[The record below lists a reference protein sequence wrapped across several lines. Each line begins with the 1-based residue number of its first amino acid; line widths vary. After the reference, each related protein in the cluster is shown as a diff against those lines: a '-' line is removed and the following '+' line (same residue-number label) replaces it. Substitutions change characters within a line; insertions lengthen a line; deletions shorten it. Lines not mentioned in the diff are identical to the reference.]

1 MKRRTSKI
9 KDISGYIRSMPTG
22 ATVRET
28 NRIQVAESQRLSK
41 MLCGILST
49 KQLSDV
55 VETVRK
61 PEKMADVLQNGLKAC
76 GLLLEN
82 NGSVRTMHR
91 NTALDMYHAPRNIDE
106 ELDRLAEE
114 LDRLAEEYGTEY
126 LAEHLLCHPSNL
138 ASIQMAKADCKHMH
152 GWYSKKELQTDH
164 HTDIDID
171 HYAAIFI
178 KHMISEYLATEV
190 TTDLNANANANDLN
204 ANDLNATDL
213 NANANTNV
221 TAPLED
227 QFASDPTLSTAC
239 VVDVLQRFLFAGEY
253 FNPEIGASH
262 TLELAIVDAIA
273 YIKELINTRKALIDA
288 RKALIDAR
296 KELVKACKA
305 LVVQETN
312 NK

>member
-1 MKRRTSKI
+1 MKRRPSKI

-91 NTALDMYHAPRNIDE
+91 NTVLDMYQAPRNID
-106 ELDRLAEE
+106 DE

-126 LAEHLLCHPSNL
+126 LTEHLLCHQSNP

-152 GWYSKKELQTDH
+152 GLYSKKELQADH
-164 HTDIDID
+164 HMDIDID

-190 TTDLNANANANDLN
+190 TTDLNANANANANTN
-204 ANDLNATDL
+204 ANTNT
-213 NANANTNV
+213 NVNVNTNV

-227 QFASDPTLSTAC
+227 QFTSDPTLSTAC

-253 FNPEIGASH
+253 FNPEIGASP

-273 YIKELINTRKALIDA
+273 YIKELISTRNALIDA
-288 RKALIDAR
+288 RNALIDAR

>member
-22 ATVRET
+22 ASVRET
-28 NRIQVAESQRLSK
+28 NRIQVAESQRLSR

-91 NTALDMYHAPRNIDE
+91 NTVLDMYHAPRNIDE

-126 LAEHLLCHPSNL
+126 LTEHLLCHPSNL

-152 GWYSKKELQTDH
+152 GWHSKKELQADH
-164 HTDIDID
+164 HTDTDIDIDIDID

-178 KHMISEYLATEV
+178 KHMISEYFATEV
-190 TTDLNANANANDLN
+190 TTDLNANTN
-204 ANDLNATDL
+204 T
-213 NANANTNV
+213 NANTNV

-227 QFASDPTLSTAC
+227 QFTSKPTLSTAC

-253 FNPEIGASH
+253 FNPEIGASP
-262 TLELAIVDAIA
+262 TLELAITDAIA
-273 YIKELINTRKALIDA
+273 YIKELISTRNALIDT
-288 RKALIDAR
+288 R

-305 LVVQETN
+305 LVAQETN

>member
-55 VETVRK
+55 IETVRK

-76 GLLLEN
+76 GLLLDN

-91 NTALDMYHAPRNIDE
+91 NTVLDMYHAPRNIDE

-152 GWYSKKELQTDH
+152 GLYSKKELQADH
-164 HTDIDID
+164 YADHYADIDID
-171 HYAAIFI
+171 HYATIFI

-190 TTDLNANANANDLN
+190 TTDLNANTNTNVN
-204 ANDLNATDL
+204 V
-213 NANANTNV
+213 NANANV

-227 QFASDPTLSTAC
+227 QSTSDPTLSTAC

-253 FNPEIGASH
+253 FNPEIGASP
-262 TLELAIVDAIA
+262 TLELAIADAIA
-273 YIKELINTRKALIDA
+273 YIKELISTRNALIDV
-288 RKALIDAR
+288 RSALIDAR

>member
-9 KDISGYIRSMPTG
+9 KDISGYIRNMPTG

-28 NRIQVAESQRLSK
+28 NRIQVAESQRLSR

-76 GLLLEN
+76 GMLLEN
-82 NGSVRTMHR
+82 NESVRTMHR
-91 NTALDMYHAPRNIDE
+91 NTVLDMYHAPQNIDD
-106 ELDRLAEE
+106 ELDHLAEE

-126 LAEHLLCHPSNL
+126 LAEHLLRHPSNL

-152 GWYSKKELQTDH
+152 EWHSKKELQADH
-164 HTDIDID
+164 YADIDIDHYAAIDID

-178 KHMISEYLATEV
+178 KHMISEYLATEI
-190 TTDLNANANANDLN
+190 TTDPNANANAN
-204 ANDLNATDL
+204 ANT
-213 NANANTNV
+213 NANTNVTV

-227 QFASDPTLSTAC
+227 QCTSDPTLSTAC

-253 FNPEIGASH
+253 FNPEIGASP
-262 TLELAIVDAIA
+262 TLELAIADAIA
-273 YIKELINTRKALIDA
+273 YIKELISTRNALINV
-288 RKALIDAR
+288 RSALIDAR